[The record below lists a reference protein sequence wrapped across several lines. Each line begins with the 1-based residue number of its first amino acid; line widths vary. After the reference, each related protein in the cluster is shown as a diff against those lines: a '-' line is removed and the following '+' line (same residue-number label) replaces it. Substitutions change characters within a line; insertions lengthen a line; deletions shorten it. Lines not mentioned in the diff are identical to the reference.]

1 MQVWPGQAYPLGATY
16 DGAGTNFAVFSEA
29 AERIEL
35 CLLHEDGSETA
46 VELKESDAFVRH
58 AYLPGVMPGQRY
70 GFRAHGPYEPGRGQ
84 RCNSAKLLLD
94 PYAKAVSGA
103 VDWGEAV
110 YGYRFGRPEKRNDM
124 DSAPHMMTS
133 VVVNPYFDWGD
144 DRPPRTDY
152 HRTVLYEAHVKGLT
166 MLHPALPQEVRG
178 TYAAL
183 THPAVIEHLTELGVT
198 ALELMP
204 VHQFVN
210 DHRLVDAGL
219 SNYWGYNTI
228 GFFAPHNAYASW
240 GDRGQQ
246 VLEFKSAVRALH
258 EAGIEVILDVVYNH
272 TAEGNHLGPTLS
284 FRGLDNASYYR
295 LADDPRYY
303 MDTTGTGNS
312 LLMRSPHVLQL
323 IMDSL
328 RYWVTEMRVDGF
340 RFDLA
345 ATLARQFHEVDR
357 LSSFFDLVQ
366 QDPVVSQVKL
376 IAEPWDVG
384 EGGYQVGNFPPLW
397 TEWNGKFRDTVR
409 DLWRGEPATLAEFG
423 SRLTGSSDLYQDD
436 GRRPLASVNFV
447 TCHDGFTLHDLVS
460 YNDKHNEA
468 NGENNQDG
476 EGYNRSWNCGVEGPT
491 DDPEVLALRERQ
503 MRNFIATLMV
513 SQGVPMLSHG
523 DEFART
529 QHGNNNAYCQD
540 SELSWVH
547 WPDPQ
552 DGADALARRML
563 EFTRAMVRL
572 RREHPVFRRR
582 RFFHGRPA
590 QGTHDDLS
598 DIAWFTPDGEEMR
611 DGDWQVAHARSLT
624 VFLNGGAIS
633 EPGPRGEPILDDSFL
648 LMFNAHDQPLDFTA
662 PVDHGRQWQIVVD
675 TARADA
681 TAPGPK
687 VQAGDRLSVTGR
699 SLVIL
704 QRPA

>member
-29 AERIEL
+29 AERVEL
-35 CLLHEDGSETA
+35 CLLHDDGSETA
-46 VELKESDAFVRH
+46 VELRESDAFVRH
-58 AYLPGVMPGQRY
+58 AYLPGIMPGQRY
-70 GFRAHGPYEPGRGQ
+70 GFRVHGPYAPEQGH

-94 PYAKAVSGA
+94 PYARAVSGRI
-103 VDWGEAV
+103 DWGEEV
-110 YGYRFGRPEKRNDM
+110 YGYHFDQPDERNDL

-144 DRPPRTDY
+144 DRPPRTPY
-152 HRTVLYEAHVKGLT
+152 HETVLYEAHVKGLT
-166 MLHPALPQEVRG
+166 MLHPDLPEELRG
-178 TYAAL
+178 SYAAL
-183 THPAVIEHLTELGVT
+183 GQPAIIEHLTGLGVT

-210 DHRLVDAGL
+210 DHRLVDMGL
-219 SNYWGYNTI
+219 NNYWGYNTI

-240 GDRGQQ
+240 GDRGEQ
-246 VLEFKSAVRALH
+246 VLEFKQAVKALH
-258 EAGIEVILDVVYNH
+258 EANIEVILDVVYNH

-284 FRGLDNASYYR
+284 YKGLDNASYYR
-295 LADDPRYY
+295 LTDDSRYY

-312 LLMRSPHVLQL
+312 LLMRSPHVLQM

-328 RYWVTEMRVDGF
+328 RHWVTDMHVDGF

-397 TEWNGKFRDTVR
+397 TEWNGMYRDTVR
-409 DLWRGEPATLAEFG
+409 DLWRGEQRTLAEFA

-436 GRRPLASVNFV
+436 GRRPLASINFT

-460 YNDKHNEA
+460 YNEKRNEA

-476 EGYNRSWNCGVEGPT
+476 ESHNRSWNCGAEGET
-491 DDPEVLALRERQ
+491 DDPDVLELRARQ
-503 MRNFIATLMV
+503 MRNFTATLML

-529 QHGNNNAYCQD
+529 QGGNNNAYCQD
-540 SELSWVH
+540 NELAWVR
-547 WPDPQ
+547 WPD
-552 DGADALARRML
+552 GENSLLA
-563 EFTRAMVRL
+563 FTRTMAML
-572 RREHPVFRRR
+572 RRDHPVFRRR
-582 RFFHGRPA
+582 RFFHGRPV
-590 QGTHDDLS
+590 QGTHDELS
-598 DIAWFTPDGEEMR
+598 DIAWFTPEGDEMEQP
-611 DGDWQVAHARSLT
+611 DWAASQARALS
-624 VFLNGGAIS
+624 VFLNGNAIS
-633 EPGPRGEPILDDSFL
+633 EPGQRGERISDDSFL
-648 LMFNAHDQPLDFTA
+648 LMFNASPEPIEFVV
-662 PVDHGRQWQIVVD
+662 PVNHGRQWQLVID
-675 TARADA
+675 TAHEDGVPPE
-681 TAPGPK
+681 PGPK
-687 VQAGDRLSVTGR
+687 VRAGDRLTLADR
-699 SLVIL
+699 SLTVL